1 MWEGESFFE
10 EDFPLFPYPTPFKS
24 FLDRGKGES
33 ALKYLDKFILP
44 SDDVEGRYLTSFP
57 HKLEMQ
63 CYSHTNVYPFKIF
76 PQKQLER
83 IDLEPITMLY
93 GGNGSGKSTLL
104 NVIAEK
110 LGVDRSAPFN
120 KTPMTEEYVRFC
132 SYELVFGKNVPRG
145 SRIITSDDVFDFLI
159 DIRSINEGIDR
170 RRDALFEE
178 YDKSRSQA
186 YRLRSLDDIEEFRR
200 RNETKRRTKSE
211 YTARRLPREIDG
223 KSNGESAYIY
233 FTEQI
238 KDNALYLLDEP
249 ENSLSAKLQLK
260 LAEFIEES
268 VRFYN
273 CQFIISTHS
282 PFLLSMKNAKIY
294 DLDSL
299 PANAKKWTELKN
311 VRIYRDF
318 FADKAGEFEK

>member
-1 MWEGESFFE
+1 M
-10 EDFPLFPYPTPFKS
+10 
-24 FLDRGKGES
+24 
-33 ALKYLDKFILP
+33 KYLDKFTLP
-44 SDDVEGRYLTSFP
+44 GDDVEGRYLTSFP

-63 CYSHTNVYPFKIF
+63 CYSHTNVYPFKMF
-76 PQKQLER
+76 PQKRLEC
-83 IDLEPITMLY
+83 IDFEPITMFY

-110 LGVDRSAPFN
+110 LEIERSAPFN
-120 KTPMTEEYVRFC
+120 KTPMTEEYIKFC
-132 SYELVFGKNVPRG
+132 KYELSFGKSVPVD

-170 RRDALFEE
+170 RRDVLFEE
-178 YDKSRSQA
+178 YDKSREQA
-186 YRLRSLDDIEEFRR
+186 YLLRSLDDIEEFRR

-223 KSNGESAYIY
+223 KSNGESAFIY

-282 PFLLSMKNAKIY
+282 PFLLSIKNAKIY
-294 DLDSL
+294 DLDSV
-299 PANAKKWTELKN
+299 PVQDKKWTELEN

-318 FADKAGEFEK
+318 FESHADEF